1 MKIYLDIFFLVNMGM
16 NFFVL
21 ALLSFFQNQPVRGKR
36 LAAASALGALAAVL
50 WVVLGIPGG
59 PLSLLSGLLGNALW
73 VRLAFGKSAPSAWI
87 RNTAMFYLASFFL
100 SGALRYLQGTMGI
113 QGKWAFLM
121 PASGAVTY
129 GAFRFFSAWRGQL
142 DRQRE
147 YILCT
152 LRYGGRS
159 LKGRGLLDTGNHLAE
174 PFGRQ
179 PVTIGSRD
187 FLENLWRGEEP
198 LYRYIPY
205 HTVGT
210 ERGMMP
216 AFQAESL
223 ELDTKEGRRQLK
235 NPWIA
240 VSEGAVSSEGEYQ
253 LILNPD
259 LLRTSID

>member
-152 LRYGGRS
+152 LRYGGKPEGAGASGHGKPSGGAIWETAGDHREQGLFGKS
-159 LKGRGLLDTGNHLAE
+159 VAGRGAA
-174 PFGRQ
+174 
-179 PVTIGSRD
+179 I
-187 FLENLWRGEEP
+187 P
-198 LYRYIPY
+198 LYSLSY
-205 HTVGT
+205 
-210 ERGMMP
+210 RG
-216 AFQAESL
+216 
-223 ELDTKEGRRQLK
+223 D
-235 NPWIA
+235 
-240 VSEGAVSSEGEYQ
+240 GAGYDAGLPGGE
-253 LILNPD
+253 PGA
-259 LLRTSID
+259 